1 MIDTDEIVAE
11 IRRRVAQRR
20 DEGKYPIGLEEQLD
34 AEFNAILAVVHR
46 GSQELHEIGRLLDEL
61 DASIKRLAQRK
72 GRRKSKLD
80 GDVLLEVLQTQSRI
94 LKVQSNALERLRH
107 GDLESLSQLN
117 QLMRERL
124 MMIDPI
130 AEAVV
135 NLESQMRRGHTE

>member
-61 DASIKRLAQRK
+61 DASIKRLVQRK

>member
-46 GSQELHEIGRLLDEL
+46 GSQELHEIGRLLDDL

-135 NLESQMRRGHTE
+135 NLESQMRRSHKE